1 VAETI
6 EHLSSFW
13 RLEPGDLIYTG
24 TPEGVGAVRPG
35 DLMEGRVAGVGSLR
49 LRVGPAPT

>member
-6 EHLSSFW
+6 EHLSAYW

-24 TPEGVGAVRPG
+24 TPEGVGAVTRG
-35 DLMEGRVAGVGSLR
+35 SLMEGRIDGVGTLKV
-49 LRVGPAPT
+49 RVR